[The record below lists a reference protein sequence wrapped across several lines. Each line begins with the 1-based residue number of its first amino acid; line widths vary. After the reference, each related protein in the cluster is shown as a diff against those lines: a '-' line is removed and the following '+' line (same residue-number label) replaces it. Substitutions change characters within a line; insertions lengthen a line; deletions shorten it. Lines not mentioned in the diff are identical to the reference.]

1 MKEGFVFGALSS
13 AAVAALFVGVIGYV
27 QVQKNYDLATATGDA
42 LMAAMDDIAALQNT
56 CDERCSEVPLTVKV
70 EMNTGY
76 WNNWKPGKTKNG
88 TQDGRAKHDRG

>member
-1 MKEGFVFGALSS
+1 MKEGFVFGALSG

-56 CDERCSEVPLTVKV
+56 CDERCSEVPLTVKD

-76 WNNWKPGKTKNG
+76 WNKP
-88 TQDGRAKHDRG
+88 